1 MAKICP
7 EGFNLFL
14 DSCTNRE
21 GSPLILLAAIFS
33 QLLIV
38 QNVIASAA
46 AVCTSDLCEFSA
58 KKLHY
63 FVG

>member
-1 MAKICP
+1 MFRA
-7 EGFNLFL
+7 
-14 DSCTNRE
+14 SCTNLD

-46 AVCTSDLCEFSA
+46 AICTSDLCEFNA
-58 KKLHY
+58 RNCIIFRENLLHR
-63 FVG
+63 VANG

>member
-1 MAKICP
+1 M
-7 EGFNLFL
+7 FL
-14 DSCTNRE
+14 DSCTNLD

-58 KKLHY
+58 KYCVIL
-63 FVG
+63 